1 MIHIYA
7 HVFRIISN
15 LTFGFVL
22 LNSVTGVQH
31 PKEIMIAAIKSKI
44 KYPTSN
50 APFGSAYEEHAAI
63 KDTAAEVRALRKNG
77 IHVSAVFMGNDGE
90 VTNAKQI
97 YGKEFTRIRQID
109 QLSKAAGR
117 LIQKEIRE
125 LYS

>member
-1 MIHIYA
+1 
-7 HVFRIISN
+7 
-15 LTFGFVL
+15 
-22 LNSVTGVQH
+22 
-31 PKEIMIAAIKSKI
+31 MIAAIKSKI

-50 APFGSAYEEHAAI
+50 APFGFAYEEHAAI

-77 IHVSAVFMGNDGE
+77 IHVSAVFMGNDDK

>member
-1 MIHIYA
+1 
-7 HVFRIISN
+7 
-15 LTFGFVL
+15 
-22 LNSVTGVQH
+22 
-31 PKEIMIAAIKSKI
+31 MIAAIKSKI

-63 KDTAAEVRALRKNG
+63 KDTAAEVRVLHKNG
-77 IHVSAVFMGNDGE
+77 IHVSAVFMGNDGK

>member
-1 MIHIYA
+1 
-7 HVFRIISN
+7 
-15 LTFGFVL
+15 
-22 LNSVTGVQH
+22 
-31 PKEIMIAAIKSKI
+31 MIAAIKSKI

-50 APFGSAYEEHAAI
+50 APFGFAYEEHAAI

-109 QLSKAAGR
+109 QLSKAA
-117 LIQKEIRE
+117 
-125 LYS
+125 

>member
-1 MIHIYA
+1 MKKRKFFI
-7 HVFRIISN
+7 R
-15 LTFGFVL
+15 
-22 LNSVTGVQH
+22 
-31 PKEIMIAAIKSKI
+31 
-44 KYPTSN
+44 
-50 APFGSAYEEHAAI
+50 PFAVHWE
-63 KDTAAEVRALRKNG
+63 
-77 IHVSAVFMGNDGE
+77 SAVFMGNDGE

>member
-1 MIHIYA
+1 MQLLPSPADKHLLLILTDA
-7 HVFRIISN
+7 APNDSQRILPS
-15 LTFGFVL
+15 
-22 LNSVTGVQH
+22 
-31 PKEIMIAAIKSKI
+31 E
-44 KYPTSN
+44 N
-50 APFGSAYEEHAAI
+50 APFGSAYEEHTAI

-77 IHVSAVFMGNDGE
+77 IHVSAVFMGNDDK

-109 QLSKAAGR
+109 QLSKATGR

>member
-1 MIHIYA
+1 
-7 HVFRIISN
+7 
-15 LTFGFVL
+15 
-22 LNSVTGVQH
+22 
-31 PKEIMIAAIKSKI
+31 MIAAIKSKI

-50 APFGSAYEEHAAI
+50 A
-63 KDTAAEVRALRKNG
+63 RKNG

>member
-1 MIHIYA
+1 M
-7 HVFRIISN
+7 
-15 LTFGFVL
+15 L
-22 LNSVTGVQH
+22 
-31 PKEIMIAAIKSKI
+31 AATKSKI

-63 KDTAAEVRALRKNG
+63 KDTAAEVRVLRKNG

-90 VTNAKQI
+90 VTNAN
-97 YGKEFTRIRQID
+97 
-109 QLSKAAGR
+109 QLSKATGR

>member
-1 MIHIYA
+1 
-7 HVFRIISN
+7 
-15 LTFGFVL
+15 
-22 LNSVTGVQH
+22 
-31 PKEIMIAAIKSKI
+31 MIAAIKSKI

-63 KDTAAEVRALRKNG
+63 KDTAAEVRALRNG

-117 LIQKEIRE
+117 LIQKEVRE

>member
-7 HVFRIISN
+7 HVFRIINN

-22 LNSVTGVQH
+22 LNSVTRVYH

-50 APFGSAYEEHAAI
+50 APFGSAYEEHTAI
-63 KDTAAEVRALRKNG
+63 KDTAAEVRVLRK
-77 IHVSAVFMGNDGE
+77 
-90 VTNAKQI
+90 
-97 YGKEFTRIRQID
+97 R
-109 QLSKAAGR
+109 R

-125 LYS
+125 LYSLLLVVFQLQNNHFTTT